1 MTKETEKK
9 ILYIFGI
16 LCIITSLFLPFYQID
31 ASTYTNHFSDFLLIS
46 IIINTVGFFKN
57 KHYYKGAL
65 SLITTDVITIFIEW
79 FMQKMT
85 FGTCTFSVGLIV
97 YIVGVICLIMLN
109 LIDRENFLQQGNQ
122 LLVPT
127 SEDDLDSFVLG
138 KYILGLDGGD
148 PLSDAVIVDKSEKKE
163 LVITIV
169 EKKNI
174 DKIKNE
180 YDLVPET
187 HIIKYDNILEIKTN
201 TTIRMTTA
209 TDSMDIQAR
218 NVMVHALTRFG
229 LGRMS
234 YALPEAYEMEVQKMT
249 PVNRIH
255 IRFYDDVEKD
265 EDEFVFE
272 TFNKYDQV
280 LVNLQDKIKK

>member
-9 ILYIFGI
+9 VLYIFGI

-31 ASTYTNHFSDFLLIS
+31 ANTYNNHFSDFLLIS

-65 SLITTDVITIFIEW
+65 SLITTDVITILIEW

-127 SEDDLDSFVLG
+127 EKDDLDSFVLG

-148 PLSDAVIVDKSEKKE
+148 SLSDAVIVDESEKKE
-163 LVITIV
+163 LVITII

-174 DKIKNE
+174 DKIHNQ

-187 HIIKYDNILEIKTN
+187 HVIKYDNILEVRITE
-201 TTIRMTTA
+201 TVRMTTA
-209 TDSMDIQAR
+209 TDNMDVQAR
-218 NVMVHALTRFG
+218 NLMVHALTSFG
-229 LGRMS
+229 LGGFS
-234 YALPEAYEMEVQKMT
+234 YGIPEAYEMEVQKMM

-255 IRFYDDVEKD
+255 IKFYDEKEKD
-265 EDEFVFE
+265 EDELVFE
-272 TFNKYDQV
+272 TFNRYSQI
-280 LVNLQDKIKK
+280 LENLQDKIKK

>member
-1 MTKETEKK
+1 MNKDVEKK
-9 ILYIFGI
+9 VLYIFGI
-16 LCIITSLFLPFYQID
+16 VCMIISLFLPFYKLN
-31 ASTYTNHFSDFLLIS
+31 ATTYALHFSEFLLMS
-46 IIINTVGFFKN
+46 IIINLVGLFQK
-57 KHYYKGAL
+57 KYYYKSAL
-65 SLITTDVITIFIEW
+65 SLIATDIVTIFIEYL
-79 FMQKMT
+79 MRKT
-85 FGTCTFSVGLIV
+85 VFGTCSFGVGLIV
-97 YIVGVICLIMLN
+97 YIVGAICLIITN
-109 LIDRENFLQQGNQ
+109 LMDREKVMQLGNQ

-148 PLSDAVIVDKSEKKE
+148 PLSDAVIVDESEKKE

-249 PVNRIH
+249 PVNRIY
-255 IRFYDDVEKD
+255 IKFYDDVEKD